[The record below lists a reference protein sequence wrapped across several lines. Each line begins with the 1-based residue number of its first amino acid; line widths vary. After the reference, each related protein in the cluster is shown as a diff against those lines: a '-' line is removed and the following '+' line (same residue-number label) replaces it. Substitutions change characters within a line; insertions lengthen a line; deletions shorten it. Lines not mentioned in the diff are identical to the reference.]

1 MDSRGPHRDSH
12 FEKTS
17 ESSSLL
23 SWVLFNPLIYKSLSS
38 QHFFP
43 LTVTSSP
50 SQGLTYHSI
59 LTCFHQFSEITLR
72 SLETCQKTH
81 LSELHVATDA
91 RVKWRGRLFSSSK
104 SLSILQWFWVPTTKL
119 YPTERY
125 AINILPSDTYHWSHA
140 LPTVGREALS
150 LSVRR
155 GATKY

>member
-1 MDSRGPHRDSH
+1 MRRQPGERLLLEMDESTKHGTFHFTVDSRGPHRDSH

-59 LTCFHQFSEITLR
+59 LTCFHQFSEITL
-72 SLETCQKTH
+72 
-81 LSELHVATDA
+81 
-91 RVKWRGRLFSSSK
+91 
-104 SLSILQWFWVPTTKL
+104 
-119 YPTERY
+119 
-125 AINILPSDTYHWSHA
+125 
-140 LPTVGREALS
+140 
-150 LSVRR
+150 
-155 GATKY
+155 